1 MKPAKI
7 PFYLAFAAPFTLQV
21 VGTVGLVS
29 YFSYR
34 SGQQA
39 VEETVTQLIEKTGNR
54 TEDHL
59 TASFSSLDQVANNNA
74 ILVEQNLLDVSD
86 LNILQNHLVKQLQVF
101 PQITGIVIANEA
113 GDFIN
118 VGSLNSEKLS
128 IRKREVAQGEEL
140 YRYVADENGENLE
153 LQETRTDYDPHND
166 PPNDPWY
173 KKAIKSREG
182 DSSLV
187 VSLRQ
192 GVEQPEIL
200 MIRFL
205 PLYNQENQLQGVV
218 SVGQSLLQTGEFLRD
233 LNIAKNGQ
241 TFLVEKNGLLLAT
254 STEETPFDPQS
265 RSQLSENVKVKN
277 RRFKATESQNPI
289 TQATSQ
295 YLTQEMNLAEM
306 TEPQFFQFSFNSQRY
321 FGQVRPIQDQFDGL
335 IVTVIPKSDFLGAI
349 NRNLYRTLTVS
360 ALALVVSLIVGGW
373 TSRRIARS
381 LSHLSLASEKLAK
394 GDFDQTFPKSMI
406 KEIENLSHSFQT
418 MAKDLKQ
425 AEKLRQNYKERLEK
439 EVKEKTTALIKA
451 QEQEAKK
458 TRQQLNLLEE
468 ILEINLAG
476 YWDWDMV
483 NNEEYLSPKFKQMF
497 GYKDH
502 ELPNCPESWQDLIFS
517 EDLQQIFAGVEKH
530 IQSGGKIP
538 FYKEVRYQHKDGST
552 VWVICTGK
560 VIAWD
565 EEGNPLRMVGSHVDI
580 TALKEAEMTLKETKE
595 QLQLITDSVPACI
608 SFTDASQRYQFVNQ
622 TYEQW
627 FQCRKE
633 DILGCTLEEVIGTE
647 AYQKAKP
654 YFEQALAGEKVTY
667 EAELPYKN
675 GKRYV
680 SAVLLPQFDGKQET
694 VLGYYA
700 LITDITARKEAELAA
715 QETKQKLEAL
725 LNYAPVV
732 ITILDRQGR
741 YLNINPTGAEVLGV
755 SPEEVIGRKF
765 SDLLPETTVQTFK
778 ARIEEIFATGKP
790 LIVEDSFEQDQE
802 VRTFSKNQVTVDPP
816 FAPQNIGGLGGSYV
830 AQLDQN
836 GIRTFES
843 ILFPIM
849 DTEGNIESVGAIAL
863 EITDRKKMEQK
874 LVKAKEEAEAA
885 TLAKSEFL
893 ATMSHEIRT
902 PLNGVIGVLSL
913 LKESDLTSEQRSRL
927 DLAEVSANSLLSL
940 INDVLDFSKLD
951 ARKLELEEIKFDL
964 RQELEQLAKTMALK
978 AQEKGLELILDLRGL
993 ETSKVKGD
1001 PFRVRQI
1008 LNNLVSNAI
1017 KFTEEGEILIRCH
1030 LEAVGNSLCLKGA
1043 VSDTGIGIP
1052 QEKLNTLLDR
1062 FTQVDAST
1070 TRHYGGTGLGLA
1082 ITRELCQL
1090 MGGNLGVETEVGKG
1104 SCFSFNV
1111 RLQPTLSP
1119 PSPQAQ
1125 NLTFLLV
1132 ADNISNRH
1140 ILSSQLQ
1147 QWGVQVIIAENGN
1160 TAISICQN
1168 QHSLANFDGVLV
1180 DWQLSDMTG
1189 IDLAHR
1195 LKNDAFLEGSTS
1207 PTAFFIM
1214 APVNYIPNRDSSEL
1228 LGINYLTKPITPSDL
1243 ETAITGK
1250 IEPPSQEAISTEKP
1264 SENEERVSSQRVLL
1278 AEDNQVNQVV
1288 IQGMLKQREL
1298 EVEIAKN
1305 GREALEKLQQSRE
1318 DSLYSLILMDCQ
1330 MPEID
1335 GYETT
1340 QQIRQGKAGE
1350 AYQDIPI
1357 IAMTAYAMSADRE
1370 KCLQVG
1376 MNEYLSKPITLERLN
1391 TVLDQWLST
1400 SISSDQEVIN
1410 DKIFNSVLVAVGEDN
1425 SEIRQQLLE
1434 NFQEDLSKSLEKII
1448 QTTQNQEISELKK
1461 AVHTLKGSSVTMGA
1475 LRVRDRCLEIE
1486 KLLQQDNFPTFEM
1499 IQQLQAEIQKV
1510 NRFIGY

>member
-1 MKPAKI
+1 MKPVKI
-7 PFYLAFAAPFTLQV
+7 PFYLAFAVPFTLQV
-21 VGTVGLVS
+21 VGSVILVS

-39 VEETVTQLIEKTGNR
+39 VQETVTQLVEKTGNR
-54 TEDHL
+54 VEDNIA
-59 TASFSSLDQVANNNA
+59 TSFSDLDQIAKNNA
-74 ILVEQNLLDVSD
+74 TLVEQNLLDVSD

-118 VGSLNSEKLS
+118 VGSLNSETLS

-140 YRYVADENGENLE
+140 YRYFADENGKNLE
-153 LQETRTDYDPHND
+153 LQEIQTDYDPHND

-173 KKAIKSREG
+173 KKAITSREG

-187 VSLRQ
+187 VSLGQ
-192 GVEQPEIL
+192 GVDQPEII
-200 MIRFL
+200 MIRSL
-205 PLYNQENQLQGVV
+205 PLYNAENQLQGVV
-218 SVGQSLLQTGEFLRD
+218 SVGQSLRQTGEFLRD
-233 LNIAKNGQ
+233 LNIAENGQ
-241 TFLVEKNGLLLAT
+241 SFLIEKNGLLLAT
-254 STEETPFDPQS
+254 STEETPFNSKS

-277 RRFKATESQNPI
+277 RRFKATESKNPV
-289 TQATSQ
+289 TQAASQ
-295 YLTQEMNLAEM
+295 YLTQEMTLAEI
-306 TEPQFFQFSFNSQRY
+306 TEPQFFQFSLNSQRY
-321 FGQVRPIQDQFDGL
+321 FGQVRPIQDKLDCL
-335 IVTVIPKSDFLGAI
+335 IVTVIPKSEFLGAI
-349 NRNLYRTLTVS
+349 NRNLHRTLTVS
-360 ALALVVSLIVGGW
+360 ALALVVSLIIGGW

-381 LSHLSLASEKLAK
+381 LSRLSLASEKLAK
-394 GDFDQTFPKSMI
+394 GNFDQTFPKSMI
-406 KEIENLSHSFQT
+406 KEIETLSNSFQK

-425 AEKLRQNYKERLEK
+425 AEKLRHNYEKRLEK
-439 EVKEKTTALIKA
+439 EV
-451 QEQEAKK
+451 AKQ
-458 TRQQLNLLEE
+458 T
-468 ILEINLAG
+468 
-476 YWDWDMV
+476 M
-483 NNEEYLSPKFKQMF
+483 
-497 GYKDH
+497 
-502 ELPNCPESWQDLIFS
+502 
-517 EDLQQIFAGVEKH
+517 
-530 IQSGGKIP
+530 
-538 FYKEVRYQHKDGST
+538 
-552 VWVICTGK
+552 
-560 VIAWD
+560 
-565 EEGNPLRMVGSHVDI
+565 
-580 TALKEAEMTLKETKE
+580 ALKESKQK
-595 QLQLITDSVPACI
+595 LQLITDSVPACI
-608 SFTDASQRYQFVNQ
+608 AFTDASQRYQFVNQ
-622 TYEQW
+622 TYEEW

-633 DILGCTLEEVIGTE
+633 DILGCTVEEVIGTE
-647 AYQKAKP
+647 AYQKTKP
-654 YFEQALAGEKVTY
+654 YIEQALAGEKVTY

-675 GKRYV
+675 GKRYI
-680 SAVLLPQFDGKQET
+680 SAILLPQFDEKQET

-700 LITDITARKEAELAA
+700 LITDITVRKEAELAV

-725 LNYAPVV
+725 LHYAPVV
-732 ITILDRQGR
+732 ITIFDRQGC
-741 YLNINPTGAEVLGV
+741 YLNINPIGAELLGL

-765 SDLLPETTVQTFK
+765 SDLLPETTVQTFN
-778 ARIEEIFATGKP
+778 ARIEEIVATGNP
-790 LIVEDSFEQDQE
+790 LIVEDDFEQDQE
-802 VRTFSKNQVTVDPP
+802 V
-816 FAPQNIGGLGGSYV
+816 
-830 AQLDQN
+830 
-836 GIRTFES
+836 RTFES

-849 DTEGNIESVGAIAL
+849 DSEGSIERLGAIAL

-885 TLAKSEFL
+885 ALAKSEFL

-902 PLNGVIGVLSL
+902 PLNGVMGMLGL

-951 ARKLELEEIKFDL
+951 ARKLELEEIEFDL

-978 AQEKGLELILDLRGL
+978 AQEKGLEIILDLRGL

-1001 PFRVRQI
+1001 PSRLRQI
-1008 LNNLVSNAI
+1008 LTNLVSNAI

-1030 LEAVGNSLCLKGA
+1030 LEAVGNSLCLTGA
-1043 VSDTGIGIP
+1043 VSDTGIGIA
-1052 QEKLNTLLDR
+1052 QEKLNRLFDR

-1070 TRHYGGTGLGLA
+1070 TRQYGGTGLGLA
-1082 ITRELCQL
+1082 ITKELCQL
-1090 MGGNLGVETEVGKG
+1090 MGGNLSVETEVGKG
-1104 SCFSFNV
+1104 SCFSFDI
-1111 RLQPTLSP
+1111 RLQPTLSL
-1119 PSPQAQ
+1119 PSPSLQAQ
-1125 NLTFLLV
+1125 NLTLLLV
-1132 ADNISNRH
+1132 ADKIRHRH

-1147 QWGVQVIIAENGN
+1147 QWGVQVITAEDGN
-1160 TAISICQN
+1160 NAISICQN

-1189 IDLAHR
+1189 IDLAYR
-1195 LKNDAFLEGSTS
+1195 LKNDVFLEGSTS

-1250 IEPPSQEAISTEKP
+1250 IEPPSREEISPEKR
-1264 SENEERVSSQRVLL
+1264 SENKERVSSQRVLL

-1305 GREALEKLQQSRE
+1305 GREALEKLQQSRD

-1357 IAMTAYAMSADRE
+1357 IAMTAYAMSGDRE
-1370 KCLQVG
+1370 KCLQAG
-1376 MNEYLSKPITLERLN
+1376 MNEYLSKPITLEGLN

-1410 DKIFNSVLVAVGEDN
+1410 NKIFNSVLVAVGEDN
-1425 SEIRQQLLE
+1425 SEVKQQLLE
-1434 NFQEDLSKSLEKII
+1434 HFQQDLSQSLEKII

-1486 KLLQQDNFPTFEM
+1486 KLLQKDNFPTFEM
-1499 IQQLQAEIQKV
+1499 IQQLQSEIQKV